1 MRNAEIQLNVNGIVV
16 KDQKQV
22 TEILVGHF
30 AAIAD
35 GISGNSAQRIKQE
48 SENWTQT
55 PDVKPIMQGQV
66 LAVLGSLKS

>member
-1 MRNAEIQLNVNGIVV
+1 MRNAEIKLNVNIIVV

-30 AAIAD
+30 AAKAD
-35 GISGNSAQRIKQE
+35 EISGNSAQRIKQE

-55 PDVKPIMQGQV
+55 LM
-66 LAVLGSLKS
+66 